1 VPLPLTVAVPTVL
14 PPLVQLLGAVACGPN
29 TVKVIVPVA
38 PLLAPDKVELIELA
52 VIACPAVPDA
62 GAATLVLV
70 ALVAVVLVIALPQA
84 ELEGAL
90 VASPL

>member
-38 PLLAPDKVELIELA
+38 PLPAPDKVELIEPA
-52 VIACPAVPDA
+52 AIACPAVPDA
-62 GAATLVLV
+62 GAAT
-70 ALVAVVLVIALPQA
+70 VVVVPATTVWVMALPHP

>member
-1 VPLPLTVAVPTVL
+1 LPLTVALPTVA

-29 TVKVIVPVA
+29 TVKVIVPLA
-38 PLLAPDKVELIELA
+38 PLLAPARVELIWLA
-52 VIACPAVPDA
+52 AIGWPEVPVD
-62 GAATLVLV
+62 GAAMVV
-70 ALVAVVLVIALPQA
+70 VVVLATTVWAMALPHP